1 MKIHYLQHVA
11 FEGPAAI
18 AEWATARGHQITGTR
33 IFEGADL
40 PRHGTFD
47 ALVVLGGPM
56 SVSDEANFQWMTRE
70 KRLID
75 ATIARHTPLLG
86 VCLGAQLIAN
96 VVGARVYAS
105 PMPEIGWFPVRLTRA
120 AASHPLVRDLP
131 GEFVPLHWHGETFD
145 LPAGSIRLAESPAC
159 SNQAF
164 AIGSSVLGLQFHLEA
179 TADSVRGLVDNCR
192 HELVAAPYVQTEPEI
207 LAGVASAAELHAVLY
222 RILDR
227 WAIGESDRDGVEEKV
242 VR

>member
-1 MKIHYLQHVA
+1 M
-11 FEGPAAI
+11 
-18 AEWATARGHQITGTR
+18 
-33 IFEGADL
+33 
-40 PRHGTFD
+40 
-47 ALVVLGGPM
+47 
-56 SVSDEANFQWMTRE
+56 
-70 KRLID
+70 
-75 ATIARHTPLLG
+75 
-86 VCLGAQLIAN
+86 
-96 VVGARVYAS
+96 
-105 PMPEIGWFPVRLTRA
+105 RLTRA

-179 TADSVRGLVDNCR
+179 TADSVRGLVDNCQ
-192 HELVAAPYVQTEPEI
+192 HELVAAPYVQTESEI

-227 WAIGESDRDGVEEKV
+227 WATGASAKTGRL
-242 VR
+242 